1 MKVIISGKKLEL
13 TDGIKTAIEDKL
25 GKLERYLNPET
36 EVKVTVSAKKA
47 TQKIEVTIIPI
58 SGPIIRAEDSEE
70 NLYAAIDVVYD
81 KLKKQ
86 IRRYKNKLQDKHQSK
101 GESIRF
107 QMDEGIEE
115 YDDESLDIVIERRKK
130 FDMKPMSPEEAVFQ
144 MDEGIEEYDDESLD
158 IVIERRK
165 KFDMKPM
172 SPEEAVLQMELIE
185 HGFYMFRNIDSDE
198 ISIVYKREDGGY
210 GLIEHE

>member
-101 GESIRF
+101 DESIR
-107 QMDEGIEE
+107 
-115 YDDESLDIVIERRKK
+115 
-130 FDMKPMSPEEAVFQ
+130 FQ

>member
-1 MKVIISGKKLEL
+1 MKIIISGKKLEL

-70 NLYAAIDVVYD
+70 NLYAAIDIVYD

-101 GESIRF
+101 DESIRF

-115 YDDESLDIVIERRKK
+115 E
-130 FDMKPMSPEEAVFQ
+130 
-144 MDEGIEEYDDESLD
+144 DDESLD

>member
-1 MKVIISGKKLEL
+1 MKIIISGKKLEL
-13 TDGIKTAIEDKL
+13 TDGIKNSIEDKL
-25 GKLERYLNPET
+25 GKLDRYLHPET

-86 IRRYKNKLQDKHQSK
+86 IRRYKNKLQDRHQSK
-101 GESIRF
+101 DESIRF
-107 QMDEGIEE
+107 QVDDDME
-115 YDDESLDIVIERRKK
+115 YD
-130 FDMKPMSPEEAVFQ
+130 EEN
-144 MDEGIEEYDDESLD
+144 LD

>member
-1 MKVIISGKKLEL
+1 MKIIISGKKLEL

-58 SGPIIRAEDSEE
+58 SGPIIRAEDSEG

-101 GESIRF
+101 DESIRF
-107 QMDEGIEE
+107 QIDEGIEE
-115 YDDESLDIVIERRKK
+115 
-130 FDMKPMSPEEAVFQ
+130 A
-144 MDEGIEEYDDESLD
+144 DDESLD

>member
-1 MKVIISGKKLEL
+1 MKIIISGKKLEL

-70 NLYAAIDVVYD
+70 NLYAAIDIVYD

-101 GESIRF
+101 DESIRF
-107 QMDEGIEE
+107 QMDEGMEE
-115 YDDESLDIVIERRKK
+115 DDESLDIVIERRKK
-130 FDMKPMSPEEAVFQ
+130 FDMKPMN
-144 MDEGIEEYDDESLD
+144 
-158 IVIERRK
+158 
-165 KFDMKPM
+165 
-172 SPEEAVLQMELIE
+172 PEEAVLQMELIG
-185 HGFYMFRNIDSDE
+185 HGFYMFRNVDSDE

>member
-1 MKVIISGKKLEL
+1 MKIIISGKKLEL

-25 GKLERYLNPET
+25 GKLDIYLNPET
-36 EVKVTVSAKKA
+36 EVKVTVSAKKS
-47 TQKIEVTIIPI
+47 TQKVEVTIIPI

-86 IRRYKNKLQDKHQSK
+86 IRRYKSKLQDRHQSK
-101 GESIRF
+101 EESIRF
-107 QMDEGIEE
+107 QIGEDIEE
-115 YDDESLDIVIERRKK
+115 S
-130 FDMKPMSPEEAVFQ
+130 
-144 MDEGIEEYDDESLD
+144 IEEDDESLD

>member
-1 MKVIISGKKLEL
+1 MKIIISGKKLEL
-13 TDGIKTAIEDKL
+13 TDGIRTAIEDKL

-58 SGPIIRAEDSEE
+58 SGPIIRAEDGEE

-86 IRRYKNKLQDKHQSK
+86 IRRYKNKLQDKHKSK
-101 GESIRF
+101 DESIRF
-107 QMDEGIEE
+107 QIDEGIEE
-115 YDDESLDIVIERRKK
+115 EDDET
-130 FDMKPMSPEEAVFQ
+130 
-144 MDEGIEEYDDESLD
+144 LD

-185 HGFYMFRNIDSDE
+185 HEFYMFRNIDSDE

>member
-1 MKVIISGKKLEL
+1 MKIIISGKKLEL

-47 TQKIEVTIIPI
+47 AQKIEVTIIPI

-101 GESIRF
+101 EQSIRF
-107 QMDEGIEE
+107 QIDEGIEE
-115 YDDESLDIVIERRKK
+115 E
-130 FDMKPMSPEEAVFQ
+130 
-144 MDEGIEEYDDESLD
+144 DDESLD

-198 ISIVYKREDGGY
+198 ISIVYRREDGGY

>member
-1 MKVIISGKKLEL
+1 MKIIISGKKLEL
-13 TDGIKTAIEDKL
+13 TEGIKTAIEDKL

-70 NLYAAIDVVYD
+70 NLYAAID
-81 KLKKQ
+81 
-86 IRRYKNKLQDKHQSK
+86 
-101 GESIRF
+101 G
-107 QMDEGIEE
+107 GIEE
-115 YDDESLDIVIERRKK
+115 DDEN
-130 FDMKPMSPEEAVFQ
+130 
-144 MDEGIEEYDDESLD
+144 LD

>member
-1 MKVIISGKKLEL
+1 MKIIISGKKLEL
-13 TDGIKTAIEDKL
+13 TDGIKASIEDKL

-70 NLYAAIDVVYD
+70 NLYAAIDIVYD

-101 GESIRF
+101 DESIRF
-107 QMDEGIEE
+107 QIDEGIEE
-115 YDDESLDIVIERRKK
+115 D
-130 FDMKPMSPEEAVFQ
+130 
-144 MDEGIEEYDDESLD
+144 DDESLD

-185 HGFYMFRNIDSDE
+185 HEFYMFRNIDSDE

>member
-1 MKVIISGKKLEL
+1 MKIIISGKKLEL

-36 EVKVTVSAKKA
+36 EVKVTVSAKKS

-70 NLYAAIDVVYD
+70 NLYAAIDIVYD

-86 IRRYKNKLQDKHQSK
+86 IRRYKNKLQDKHQYK
-101 GESIRF
+101 DESIRF
-107 QMDEGIEE
+107 QMDEGMEE
-115 YDDESLDIVIERRKK
+115 DDESLDIVIERRKK
-130 FDMKPMSPEEAVFQ
+130 FDMKPMN
-144 MDEGIEEYDDESLD
+144 
-158 IVIERRK
+158 
-165 KFDMKPM
+165 
-172 SPEEAVLQMELIE
+172 PEEAVLQMELIG
-185 HGFYMFRNIDSDE
+185 HGFYMFRNVDSDE